1 MYLPITRIL
10 SNDWRAVF
18 QVPTSICGSASP
30 VLRDRSL
37 LAWRALG
44 WEQPFICHW
53 PMSKWCLEEEYFP
66 FPCHN
71 FLHPKLARRG
81 VGTIMEEEEEAV
93 VKAEHVACCRR
104 QWVSLG
110 AQLHYCQVF
119 GNIVDTFRLHRA

>member
-1 MYLPITRIL
+1 METASSLSLAHVKVLPRGG
-10 SNDWRAVF
+10 V
-18 QVPTSICGSASP
+18 
-30 VLRDRSL
+30 
-37 LAWRALG
+37 
-44 WEQPFICHW
+44 
-53 PMSKWCLEEEYFP
+53 FP
-66 FPCHN
+66 FPRHD